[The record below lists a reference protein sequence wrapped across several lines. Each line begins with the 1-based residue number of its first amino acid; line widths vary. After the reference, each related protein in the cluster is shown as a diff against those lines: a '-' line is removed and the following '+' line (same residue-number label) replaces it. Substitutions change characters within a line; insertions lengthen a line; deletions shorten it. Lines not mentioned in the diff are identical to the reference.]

1 MADLDEHQSEGA
13 LDAAMTETIR
23 SKLAEISERP
33 DDDGDAAADAGAN
46 LGDDAAPAAQPAAG
60 PLDKPRDET
69 GKFTKASAP
78 QPDSVPASQGEE
90 SPPAD
95 GAEPEQPLVS
105 TTGQPLDITR
115 PPSSWKPAAKA
126 LWAQLPEAVRAE
138 AYRRENDF
146 LHGNK
151 DLRETA
157 DFGKSIKQ
165 IMDPYRM
172 LIEAENGTP
181 ERAIADTMR
190 TAALFRVG
198 TPQQKLDALF
208 QIDKQFNAGLTQFI
222 QSEFTRLSAQ
232 QQGEPGQSP
241 VAAPQQPF
249 VDPRVDQI
257 MASLQAQE
265 RAQTAQA
272 EQASNRAVEEFMAEK
287 GADGQQLYPFVDNVI
302 DDMSHRVA
310 LLRRQNPAMGH
321 KEALKQAYEAAVWAN
336 PETRAVLIS
345 QQQAQAAAPGANL
358 LKVQQAQR
366 ASATNVPR
374 RGAIPPAS
382 ASTHL
387 TLGTPESDDS
397 IRETYRQL
405 QANN

>member
-13 LDAAMTETIR
+13 LDAEMTESIR
-23 SKLAEISERP
+23 ATLREIEARP
-33 DDDGDAAADAGAN
+33 DNDGAPLELPAGNTTTTETPAQQPAGA
-46 LGDDAAPAAQPAAG
+46 PS
-60 PLDKPRDET
+60 DKPRDLT
-69 GKFTKASAP
+69 GKFTKAEPAP
-78 QPDSVPASQGEE
+78 QPDSSLAPVTEG

-95 GAEPEQPLVS
+95 GADQPLVS
-105 TTGQPLDITR
+105 TNGQPLDITR
-115 PPSSWKPAAKA
+115 APSSWKPAAKA
-126 LWAQLPEAVRAE
+126 LWAGLPEVVRAE

-151 DLRETA
+151 EVRETA

-165 IMDPYRM
+165 VMEPYRM
-172 LIEAENGTP
+172 LIQAEGGTD

-208 QIDKQFNAGLTQFI
+208 QIDKQFNAGLGQFI
-222 QSEFTRLSAQ
+222 QNEFARLSGQPAGQ
-232 QQGEPGQSP
+232 QQPAQ
-241 VAAPQQPF
+241 AAPF
-249 VDPRVDQI
+249 ADPRVDTL
-257 MASLQAQE
+257 MAGFERQE
-265 RAQTAQA
+265 RERTAHEERVTNQA
-272 EQASNRAVEEFMAEK
+272 IDTFIAAKNEK
-287 GADGQQLYPFVDNVI
+287 GEPLYPFVDNVI
-302 DDMSHRVA
+302 DDMSQRA
-310 LLRRQNPAMGH
+310 AILRKANPSLDRA
-321 KEALKQAYEAAVWAN
+321 EILKQAYEAAVWAN

-345 QQQAQAAAPGANL
+345 QQQTQAAAPGANL

-374 RGAIPPAS
+374 RGAIPPAG

-387 TLGTPESDDS
+387 KFGTPESDES
-397 IRETYRQL
+397 MRETYRQL